1 MPIEIIR
8 NKFANSPEG
17 PEDHDT
23 LLIDESTLKSSGLFG
38 ETSFSIPTLTFLS
51 GEALGK
57 ELPLI
62 QPQITIGRG
71 EESDVLIMDP
81 SISRRH
87 IELTCRKVLGKGHGE
102 NMTVVLRDLGSK
114 NGTLV
119 NYRKVRRA
127 VLKPGDKICLG
138 RVILKFEYR
147 DLADQ
152 SFYDEVYRLA
162 TTDSLTSLL
171 NKATITRI
179 LSDEISK
186 RQRYNGKLSA
196 ILMDVDD
203 FKSLNDTF
211 GHLTGDRAL
220 QGIAAV
226 LRKNLRRQDRAGRFG
241 GEEFLVVLPETG
253 GRGAAGLAERIRTD
267 VERSVAAGLELERP
281 VTSSFGVAACSAD
294 AQDSENLVE
303 HADNALYRAKARGK
317 NRVELWK
324 EPHKADRETED

>member
-1 MPIEIIR
+1 MEIIR
-8 NKFANSPEG
+8 NKFPDPPEASND
-17 PEDHDT
+17 PDT

-38 ETSFSIPTLTFLS
+38 ETSLSIPTLTFLS

-62 QPQITIGRG
+62 QQQVTIGRG

-81 SISRRH
+81 SVSRKH
-87 IELTCRKVLGKGHGE
+87 IQLTCRKVLGKGHDH
-102 NMTVVLRDLGSK
+102 NMTVVLQDLGSK

-171 NKATITRI
+171 NKAAITRI
-179 LSDEISK
+179 LSEEITK
-186 RQRYNGKLSA
+186 RQRYHGKLSV
-196 ILMDVDD
+196 IMLDVDD
-203 FKSLNDTF
+203 FKSMNDTC
-211 GHLTGDRAL
+211 GHLKGDRAL
-220 QGIAAV
+220 QGIADV
-226 LRKNLRRQDRAGRFG
+226 LRRNLRRQDRAGRFG
-241 GEEFLVVLPETG
+241 GEEFLVVVPETG
-253 GRGAAGLAERIRTD
+253 IKGAAGLAERIRQD
-267 VERSVAAGLELERP
+267 VEQSVASGLGLHRP
-281 VTSSFGVAACSAD
+281 VTASLGVASCLPD
-294 AQDSENLVE
+294 AEGIENLVE
-303 HADNALYRAKARGK
+303 HADIALYRAKARGK

-324 EPHKADRETED
+324 DAHEPDRSPEE